1 MTKEKYLNKTL
12 FVTLAI
18 ACSTIFTYYYF
29 LYTNVYPP
37 GSFTAI
43 SEHTAHKVFQTRL
56 LVTTLANFLEP
67 SLPILIELF
76 QWAVPYPIDYEVILQ
91 LLNIFFLVVLLV
103 SLPRLLSNIEIFV
116 NPAFSLIIFIPVS
129 WNFIF
134 LNGLI
139 DGAGLYYPYDIPSLS
154 FFTLG
159 LLLFLEKK
167 WRWFYFVF
175 TLALLNRESA
185 CFISIAGFA
194 LSLVFTNPSF
204 KNWIKENKDLIFHI
218 SIQLILWITSR
229 VCLSIK
235 FKDNPGVFLEQ
246 PHSMIEF
253 LSKIFTGE
261 SHWAMQNPLWFLT
274 LFFGLWVL
282 PILGFK
288 YLNNP
293 SKRLIIVGT
302 IYLFTLTLRSNM
314 METRVYNELNVILT
328 ILVICVLHNLI
339 NRTKSVFNTKI
350 SNA

>member
-1 MTKEKYLNKTL
+1 VIKEKYLNRTL
-12 FVTLAI
+12 FISLAI

-37 GSFTAI
+37 GSFAAI

-56 LVTTLANFLEP
+56 LITTLANFLEP
-67 SLPILIELF
+67 CLPFLKELF

-91 LLNIFFLVVLLV
+91 LLNVLFLVLLLL
-103 SLPRLLSNIEIFV
+103 SLPRLLTNINIFV
-116 NPAFSLIIFIPVS
+116 HPAFSFIILIPVS

-167 WRWFYFVF
+167 WFWFYIVF
-175 TLALLNRESA
+175 ILALLNRESA
-185 CFISIAGFA
+185 CFISIAAFA
-194 LSLVFTNPSF
+194 LTVRLPNSSPR
-204 KNWIKENKDLIFHI
+204 KWIKDNLDLIIHI
-218 SIQLILWITSR
+218 SIQLILWISSR

-235 FKDNPGVFLEQ
+235 FEDNPGEFFEQ
-246 PHSMIEF
+246 PHSMIDF
-253 LSKIFTGE
+253 LSKILTGE

-274 LFFGLWVL
+274 LFFGLWIIPV
-282 PILGFK
+282 IGFNH
-288 YLNNP
+288 LNGA
-293 SKRLIIVGT
+293 SKRLILVGAT
-302 IYLFTLTLRSNM
+302 YLFTLTMRANM

-328 ILVICVLHNLI
+328 ILVICVLHNLANKPKTEVNI
-339 NRTKSVFNTKI
+339 
-350 SNA
+350 

>member
-1 MTKEKYLNKTL
+1 MTKGKYLNQTL

-67 SLPILIELF
+67 CLPILQELF
-76 QWAVPYPIDYEVILQ
+76 YWIVPYPIDYEVILQ
-91 LLNIFFLVVLLV
+91 LLNILFLVLLLI
-103 SLPRLLSNIEIFV
+103 SLPRLLTNINIFV
-116 NPAFSLIIFIPVS
+116 HPAFSFIIFIPVT

-159 LLLFLEKK
+159 LLLFVEKK
-167 WRWFYFVF
+167 WFGFYAVF

-185 CFISIAGFA
+185 CFISIAGFS
-194 LSLVFTNPSF
+194 LSVSFSNPSF
-204 KNWIKENKDLIFHI
+204 KNWIKENKDLIWNI
-218 SIQLILWITSR
+218 CIQLILWITSR
-229 VCLSIK
+229 FCLSIK
-235 FKDNPGVFLEQ
+235 FKDNPGEFFEQ
-246 PHSMIEF
+246 PHSMVEF
-253 LSKIFTGE
+253 LSKILTGE

-274 LFFGLWVL
+274 LFCGLWVL
-282 PILGFK
+282 PVLGFK

-293 SKRLIIVGT
+293 SKRLMIVGA

-339 NRTKSVFNTKI
+339 NRAKSVANI
-350 SNA
+350 

>member
-1 MTKEKYLNKTL
+1 VSKEKYLHRAL
-12 FVTLAI
+12 FVTGAI

-29 LYTNVYPP
+29 LYSNVYPP

-56 LVTTLANFLEP
+56 LVTTLANLLEP

-91 LLNIFFLVVLLV
+91 LLNVFFLVVLLV
-103 SLPRLLSNIEIFV
+103 SLPRLLLNIEIFV
-116 NPAFSLIIFIPVS
+116 HPAFSFIIFIPVS

-139 DGAGLYYPYDIPSLS
+139 DGAGLYYPYDIPSLC

-167 WRWFYFVF
+167 WCWFYVVF
-175 TLALLNRESA
+175 ILALLNRESA
-185 CFISIAGFA
+185 CFISIAGFS
-194 LSLVFTNPSF
+194 LSVRFLSPSF
-204 KNWIKENKDLIFHI
+204 RKWIKENNNLICQI
-218 SIQLILWITSR
+218 SIQFILWIVSR
-229 VCLSIK
+229 IYLSFK
-235 FKDNPGVFLEQ
+235 FKDNPGEFFEQ

-253 LSKIFTGE
+253 LSKILTGE
-261 SHWAMQNPLWFLT
+261 THWAMQNPLWFLS
-274 LFFGLWVL
+274 LFFGFWIL
-282 PILGFK
+282 PIFGFK
-288 YLNNP
+288 YLNSP
-293 SKRLIIVGT
+293 SKRLMIVGT

-339 NRTKSVFNTKI
+339 NRTRSVFNT
-350 SNA
+350 